1 MEVNRK
7 GYGLGVVYTM
17 DNEVIPRP
25 CKICDW
31 LLNSIHGHFGLQQG
45 HNIRMTMEFKVPKRH
60 ILRPTLSIDIVQH
73 VLRWER
79 QKRCYGRRKAS
90 ALGKEYCF
98 YWQCFWRR
106 EDEDKRM
113 VKILFILPNRP
124 FGHLLKKSFTFISRC
139 TVTPLG
145 PHSAYTQWGAQRLCK
160 LYFSRNWTMKNDHL
174 P

>member
-79 QKRCYGRRKAS
+79 QKRCYGRRKQVPLAKNIVS
-90 ALGKEYCF
+90 IDNIFGEEKMKTKEWSKFYSFYQIALLDIY
-98 YWQCFWRR
+98 
-106 EDEDKRM
+106 
-113 VKILFILPNRP
+113 
-124 FGHLLKKSFTFISRC
+124 
-139 TVTPLG
+139 
-145 PHSAYTQWGAQRLCK
+145 
-160 LYFSRNWTMKNDHL
+160 
-174 P
+174 